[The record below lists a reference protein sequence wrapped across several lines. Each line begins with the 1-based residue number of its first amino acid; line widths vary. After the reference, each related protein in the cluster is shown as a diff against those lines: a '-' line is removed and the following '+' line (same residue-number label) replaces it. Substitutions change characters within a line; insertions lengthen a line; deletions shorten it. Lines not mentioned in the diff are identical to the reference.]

1 MLMPNLLL
9 KNPLKIPS
17 RKIISMRWN
26 AWHKGEFEEL
36 YFEGEPIQASLKI
49 IKKLSSIAEIL
60 KKFKQY
66 MAKGNINSALNLLA
80 NNMENEVLPLNKDTL
95 SKLIQKHSKGS
106 LKQFHKISY

>member
-1 MLMPNLLL
+1 MPNLLL

-36 YFEGEPIQASLKI
+36 YYSRTIQASLKI

-66 MAKGNINSALNLLA
+66 MAKGNIKSALNLLA

-95 SKLIQKHSKGS
+95 SKLIQKHPKGS

>member
-36 YFEGEPIQASLKI
+36 YYSRTIQASLKI